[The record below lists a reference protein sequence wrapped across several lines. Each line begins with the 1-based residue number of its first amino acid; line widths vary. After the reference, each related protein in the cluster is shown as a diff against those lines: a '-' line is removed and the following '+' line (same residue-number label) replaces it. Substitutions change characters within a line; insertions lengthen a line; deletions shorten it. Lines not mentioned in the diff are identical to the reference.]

1 MIECPRCGH
10 TNDIGARFCSSCGV
24 GLDTG
29 SSQTGEVR
37 KTVTVMF
44 MDAADSTGIGERADP
59 EALRRVMSRY
69 FDEIR
74 SIVEHHGGVVE
85 KYIGDA
91 VMAVFGVPV
100 VHEDDALRAV
110 RAAAQIRSRNSV
122 LGAELERDRG
132 LSISW
137 RTGINTGEVVAGDA
151 GSGQRFV
158 SGDAVNVA
166 ARLEQAAAA
175 GEVLIGVETYRL
187 VRDLVSVEPVE
198 PISAKGKTDPVPAY
212 RLTEV
217 ALGASGP
224 ARRLD
229 APMVGRQ
236 RQRRLLS
243 DAFEQAVEER
253 ICHLFTILGA
263 AGVGKSRLVSEFLGS
278 LEPEVQVLHGRCLSY
293 GEGITMWPIAEA
305 IRQAAGLGEL
315 DDDEAIRAKVGA
327 LIDDDRDRDMVVER
341 IGAIFGRSSGGA
353 AAEETYWAVRTLLQS
368 LARRAPVVLHLDDI
382 HWAEEALLDLIEHLA
397 EWTRDTPLLL
407 VCLARQE
414 LLEIRPGWGG
424 GKQHATTLTLEPLSA
439 SETGELMENLLGE
452 ADTDAGLSAK
462 IAAAAEGN
470 PLFIEEMVGMLI
482 DQGVLVRGQAGWTP
496 VGDLASVAVPPTIQ
510 ALLAAR
516 LDRLSRPERAVI
528 ERGAVEG
535 KVFHRSAVAELA
547 PDDVRA
553 SVADQL
559 RSLSRKELVR
569 PDRSDFAGDEA
580 FRFRHLLIRDAAYGA
595 MPKEARADLHARFA
609 RWLTRMAGDHV
620 TEYEEILG
628 YHLEQ
633 AYRYRAELGP
643 LDAESRAL
651 GAEAATRLGAAAQRA
666 LDRDDVAAAI
676 KLLSPAVDLAQQEVQ
691 RSRLQVDLSLAL
703 SLGGGLD
710 EAQRLVTEAM
720 ETSVRTGD
728 ELGQAL
734 AEVAQID
741 LLTIRGEMS
750 IEEVI
755 ERSGALL
762 TVFDRHGHE
771 RGSRRAVVE
780 LARHHFFAGRAQVA
794 EEIIARR
801 LERYPADKAPD
812 LSRWLPAILTFGP
825 TPSGEAIE
833 RLLLLR
839 DRSRSRLVE
848 AQILSSLGLLW
859 AYRGDFADARAY
871 AQRSV
876 AMLVELGMHRMAATH
891 AGNFLG
897 TIEELAGDVAQAEQV
912 LVGAYDQL
920 RSLGDRTFASTIA
933 GRTAHLMIAAGR
945 PEDAQRFAEHAF
957 ETATDD
963 DVDAQVRALSARAR
977 VRASQGDAQGAVE
990 DARRAVEL
998 ADSTDYLDMRGEA
1011 HADLAEVLL
1020 ATGDIEAAQ
1029 AELVRAIENFEAKDA
1044 PILVERARRRLAAI
1058 NLELS

>member
-1 MIECPRCGH
+1 M
-10 TNDIGARFCSSCGV
+10 
-24 GLDTG
+24 GLDPAAG
-29 SSQTGEVR
+29 QTEVR

-74 SIVEHHGGVVE
+74 SIVERHGGVVE

-110 RAAAQIRSRNSV
+110 RAATEIRSRNDE
-122 LGAELERDRG
+122 LGVELERDRG

-187 VRDLVSVEPVE
+187 VRDFASADPVEPVT
-198 PISAKGKTDPVPAY
+198 AKGKTEPVPAY
-212 RLTEV
+212 RVTEV
-217 ALGASGP
+217 ALGASVS

-253 ICHLFTILGA
+253 VCHLFTILGA

-305 IRQAAGLGEL
+305 IRQAAGLGEM
-315 DDDEAIRAKVGA
+315 DDDEAIRDKVGA

-368 LARRAPVVLHLDDI
+368 LARRAPVVFHLDDI

-414 LLEIRPGWGG
+414 LLEVRPGWGG
-424 GKQHATTLTLEPLSA
+424 GKQHATTLTLEPLSE
-439 SETGELMENLLGE
+439 SETGELMANLLGDVDSGAE
-452 ADTDAGLSAK
+452 LSAK

-470 PLFIEEMVGMLI
+470 PLFIEEMVGMLV
-482 DQGVLVRGQAGWTP
+482 DNGVLVRADEGWAP

-516 LDRLSRPERAVI
+516 LDRLTRPERAVI

-547 PDDVRA
+547 PEDVRA

-595 MPKEARADLHARFA
+595 MPKEARAELHARFA
-609 RWLTRMAGDHV
+609 HWLTRMSGDRV
-620 TEYEEILG
+620 GEYGEILG

-633 AYRYRAELGP
+633 AYRYRLELGP
-643 LDAESRAL
+643 LDDETRRL
-651 GAEAATRLGAAAQRA
+651 GAMAASHLGAAAQRA
-666 LDRDDVAAAI
+666 LDRDDVVAAI
-676 KLLSPAVDLAQQEVQ
+676 KLLSPAVELAQDEGQ
-691 RSRLQVDLSLAL
+691 RSRLQVDLSVAL
-703 SLGGGLD
+703 SLGGGLE
-710 EAQRLVTEAM
+710 EAQRLVTDAM
-720 ETSVRTGD
+720 ETALRTGD

-734 AEVAQID
+734 AEVSQID
-741 LLTIRGEMS
+741 LLTIRGEIS
-750 IEEVI
+750 IEDVI
-755 ERSGALL
+755 ERSAALL

-771 RGSRRAVVE
+771 RGARRAVVE
-780 LARHHFFAGRAQVA
+780 LARHHFFAGRARVA
-794 EEIIARR
+794 EEIVSRR
-801 LERYPADKAPD
+801 LERYPADQLPD

-839 DRSRSRLVE
+839 DRSRSRLIE
-848 AQILSSLGLLW
+848 AQILSSLGLLL
-859 AYRGDFADARAY
+859 AYRGDFDDARSY
-871 AQRSV
+871 GQRSV
-876 AMLVELGMHRMAATH
+876 GMLVELGMHRMAATH

-897 TIEELAGDVAQAEQV
+897 SVEELAGNVAEAERI
-912 LVGAYDQL
+912 LVGAYDKL

-933 GRTAHLMIAAGR
+933 GRIAHVMIAAGR
-945 PEDAQRFAEHAF
+945 PEDAEHFTEQAF
-957 ETATDD
+957 QTATDD
-963 DVDAQVRALSARAR
+963 DVDAQVRALSARGR
-977 VRASQGDAQGAVE
+977 VRAWQGALE
-990 DARRAVEL
+990 PALADALRATEL
-998 ADSTDYLDMRGEA
+998 ADATDYLDMRGET

-1020 ATGDIEAAQ
+1020 ATGDSEAAR
-1029 AELVRAIENFEAKDA
+1029 AELGRAIENFEAKDA
-1044 PILVERARRRLAAI
+1044 PVLVDRARRRLAAI
-1058 NLELS
+1058 NLEVS